1 MALESLGQEMLDL
14 IKDLITKSMVFGRN
28 AKSKKY
34 CHGGSEIKGGTGER
48 KKMCL
53 GLPSIRR

>member
-1 MALESLGQEMLDL
+1 MVLESLGQEMLDL

-28 AKSKKY
+28 AKLKKY
-34 CHGGSEIKGGTGER
+34 VHGGFEKKGGTGER

-53 GLPSIRR
+53 GLPAIRR